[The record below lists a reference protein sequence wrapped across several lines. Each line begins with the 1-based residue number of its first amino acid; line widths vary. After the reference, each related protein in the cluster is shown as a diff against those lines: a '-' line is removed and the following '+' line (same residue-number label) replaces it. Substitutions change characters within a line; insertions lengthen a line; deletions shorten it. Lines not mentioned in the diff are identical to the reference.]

1 MPSLTPSPTPGPTPG
16 PTEAPVYDVVIVGG
30 GPAGLAAATTLGRTH
45 RSTLLLDAGSGR
57 NRASRHSHGFLTRDG
72 LPPAELRALG
82 LGQLSA
88 YRHVEHR
95 ALAVAG
101 VKPEDDH
108 FAVSLADGST
118 ARGRRLLLATG
129 MTDVLPEL
137 PGLAEAWGVSAFNC
151 PYCDAHEVADERV
164 VVLGGDGGALRLA
177 LQLSRFV
184 GDITVCSGGEEI
196 TDEGTLR
203 LLLRRGVKLRT
214 EPYEGL
220 DVDGEG
226 RLRAVAFADGGRLDC
241 RAAFLRPPT
250 RQGST
255 LPEEL
260 GCSLFEDGSV
270 EVNDFQQTTV
280 RGVFAAGDLARRAS
294 LPFPASQI
302 VHAASAGSLAA
313 VVMDQELLGE
323 EAMRG

>member
-1 MPSLTPSPTPGPTPG
+1 MHTQPHAQT
-16 PTEAPVYDVVIVGG
+16 YDVVIVGG

-45 RSTLLLDAGSGR
+45 RPTLLLDSGSGR
-57 NRASRHSHGFLTRDG
+57 NRASLHSHGFLTRDG
-72 LPPAELRALG
+72 LPPAELRELALD
-82 LGQLSA
+82 QLSS

-95 ALAVAG
+95 ALTVTG
-101 VKPEDDH
+101 VKREDEH
-108 FAVSLADGST
+108 FTVALSDGSA

-151 PYCDAHEVADERV
+151 PYCDAHEVADEQV

-177 LQLSRFV
+177 LQLSRYIPDLTLCT
-184 GDITVCSGGEEI
+184 GDAAVD
-196 TDEGTLR
+196 DETTLG
-203 LLLRRGVKLRT
+203 LLRRRGVKVRT
-214 EPYEGL
+214 EPYERL
-220 DVDGEG
+220 DVDDTG
-226 RLRAVAFADGGRLDC
+226 RLRAVVFAGDEQLPC

-280 RGVFAAGDLARRAS
+280 RGIFAAGDLARRPS

-302 VHAASAGSLAA
+302 VHAAAAGSLAA

-323 EAMRG
+323 EAMGG